1 MFNNPFLYSVWTV
14 VKPRV
19 TFSFQTWY
27 CFCCSVSKLCLILCH
42 PMDCNTLDF
51 PVLHCLL
58 EFAQIHVH
66 WVSDAIQPSHPLLSP
81 STFAFNQVLYSHRIF
96 KKFYC
101 PFFCCDSLP
110 VLYSV
115 QISFK
120 TFSTFILVILKLSS
134 VDSNILR
141 PVFLTLCV
149 CVCVCVC
156 LYFFHFLNVRTM
168 SATL

>member
-1 MFNNPFLYSVWTV
+1 MFNNPSFYSVRTV

-27 CFCCSVSKLCLILCH
+27 FFCCSVSKLCLCH

-51 PVLHCLL
+51 SVAHCLL
-58 EFAQIHVH
+58 KFAQIRVH

-81 STFAFNQVLYSHRIF
+81 STFAFNQVLYSLRIF

-120 TFSTFILVILKLSS
+120 TFNTFILVILKLSS
-134 VDSNILR
+134 VDSNIWNILR

-156 LYFFHFLNVRTM
+156 MSVFLPFY
-168 SATL
+168 